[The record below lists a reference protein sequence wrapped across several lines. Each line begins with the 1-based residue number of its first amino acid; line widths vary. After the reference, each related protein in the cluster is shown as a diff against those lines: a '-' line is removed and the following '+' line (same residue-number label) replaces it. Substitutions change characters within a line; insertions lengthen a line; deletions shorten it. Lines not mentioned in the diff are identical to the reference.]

1 MNKEELSYKIDQL
14 RKDKII
20 YGIEACAINLIC
32 LFGFFFSNTYFIS
45 PIKDIVNIILL
56 IIALSY
62 SLYMGI
68 GNYYRLKKV
77 KGFERKIY

>member
-1 MNKEELSYKIDQL
+1 MKKEDLQFWIDQL

-32 LFGFFFSNTYFIS
+32 LFGFFFSNLYFTN
-45 PIKDIVNIILL
+45 PLKDIINIILL
-56 IIALSY
+56 IIAVGY

-68 GNYYRLKKV
+68 GNAYRLKKV
-77 KGFERKIY
+77 KGLERKIS